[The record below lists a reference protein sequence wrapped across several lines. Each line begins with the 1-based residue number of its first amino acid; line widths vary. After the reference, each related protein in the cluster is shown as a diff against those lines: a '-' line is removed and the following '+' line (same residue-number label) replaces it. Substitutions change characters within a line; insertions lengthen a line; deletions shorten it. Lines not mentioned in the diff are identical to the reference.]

1 MCFTVSVEKKAKEAI
16 REYLKSNAGV
26 QMPIDFNEELYL
38 VSGFSHPR
46 LPIIREGAVTLSEWG
61 LIPSFAVEENAGE
74 LQKMTLN
81 ARADTIY
88 QKPSYK
94 ASIVSRRCILVV
106 DGFFEWRHEHNRK
119 YPYYIYPKD
128 ETVFYLGCI
137 YNAWVNRV
145 TGEVRDTF
153 SIITTDANPLMERI
167 HNTRK
172 RMPLILHKEDLAAW
186 IDPETPKMTVDQL
199 MIPFPESSMNA
210 HPISTD
216 AGNPRKN
223 RNIPEIKAE
232 VKYPE
237 TDSPGALF
245 T

>member
-26 QMPIDFNEELYL
+26 QMQIDFNEELYL

-46 LPIIREGAVTLSEWG
+46 LPILREGSVILSEWG
-61 LIPSFAVEENAGE
+61 LIPSFAVEEKTGE

-94 ASIVSRRCILVV
+94 KPIVSQRCILVV
-106 DGFFEWRHEHNRK
+106 DGFFEWRHENNRK

-137 YNAWVNRV
+137 YNAWVNKV
-145 TGEVRDTF
+145 TGELRDTF
-153 SIITTDANPLMERI
+153 SIITTEANPLMEKI
-167 HNTRK
+167 HNTKK
-172 RMPLILHKEDLAAW
+172 RMPLILHKEDISSW
-186 IDPETPKMTVDQL
+186 IDPGTARTTVDRL
-199 MIPFPESSMNA
+199 MASFPESRMSA
-210 HPISTD
+210 HTISAD

-223 RNIPEIKAE
+223 RNIPEIKEE
-232 VKYPE
+232 VSYPE
-237 TDSPGALF
+237 LEAPVGGTM
-245 T
+245 

>member
-38 VSGFSHPR
+38 VSGFSHP
-46 LPIIREGAVTLSEWG
+46 LLHIIREGAITLSEWG
-61 LIPSFAVEENAGE
+61 LIPSFAVEENAGD

-88 QKPSYK
+88 RKPSYK
-94 ASIVSRRCILVV
+94 ESIVTRRCILVV
-106 DGFFEWRHEHNRK
+106 DGFFEWRHENNRK

-137 YNAWVNRV
+137 YNSWVNKV
-145 TGEVRDTF
+145 TGQVRDTF
-153 SIITTDANPLMERI
+153 SIITTDANPLMEMI
-167 HNTRK
+167 HNTKK

-186 IDPETPKMTVDQL
+186 INPATPKTAVDRL
-199 MIPFPESSMNA
+199 MVTYPESGMST
-210 HPISTD
+210 HTISSD

-223 RNIPEIKAE
+223 RNIPEIKE
-232 VKYPE
+232 EMRYPE
-237 TDSPGALF
+237 RDTPGQLF
-245 T
+245 V